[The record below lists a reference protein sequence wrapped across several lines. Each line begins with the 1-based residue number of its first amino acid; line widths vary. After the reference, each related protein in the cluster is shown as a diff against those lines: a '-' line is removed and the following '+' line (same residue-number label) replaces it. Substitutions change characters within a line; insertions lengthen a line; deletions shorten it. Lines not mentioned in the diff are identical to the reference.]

1 MRVLN
6 HTEVAAVSGG
16 AEPTRPTASPFITV
30 PLALFNGLF
39 TVVNTVLSLPALLSY
54 RF

>member
-6 HTEVAAVSGG
+6 HTEVAAVCGG
-16 AEPTRPTASPFITV
+16 ATTPPTASPFVTV

-39 TVVNTVLSLPALLSY
+39 TVLNLVISLPALLAY
-54 RF
+54 RG